1 MSSIQTHQVIH
12 DLCHDN
18 SPTLSG
24 LVILDKGTRVTLAAS
39 GGGTKQQQQ
48 QQHHQQCCSPPAQ
61 RLRCY
66 L

>member
-1 MSSIQTHQVIH
+1 MCSIQTHQVIH

-39 GGGTKQQQQ
+39 GGTKQQQQ